1 MVSERQ
7 LIDYIKGAAGKVPE
21 RVEGIGDDCAVFGCR
36 EGCKQLVSVDTLVE
50 GVHFDL
56 TWHGPRELGH
66 KAAAVNIS
74 DIAAMG
80 GKPCFALLSMALPAR
95 LDFAWLTA
103 FTEGFTA
110 ELKEYGVVLVGGDT
124 VASPAGLLLSVT
136 IIGEAEEGRILYRSG
151 AGVDDV
157 IMVSGSLGD
166 AALGLKLCREGRQAS
181 WPQLT
186 AAHLTPRPEVALG
199 RHLAAAGS
207 GVTAMLDMSDGLAT
221 DLAHMCAASGLGAR
235 INADWLPISVS
246 ARQAAL
252 DLEID
257 VLDSA
262 LGGGEDY
269 RLLFTCPA
277 AAEEDLRREVKAVLK
292 RQIFRIGKMIPGCG
306 VLLCGRDGE
315 RDVSFQ
321 GYEHLTR

>member
-1 MVSERQ
+1 MVSERR
-7 LIDYIKGAAGKVPE
+7 LIDYIKQAAGKTPALVQ
-21 RVEGIGDDCAVFGCR
+21 GIGDDCAVFDVR

-80 GKPCFALLSMALPAR
+80 GKPCFALLSMALPAC
-95 LDFAWLTA
+95 LDFTWLTA

-110 ELKEYGVVLVGGDT
+110 ELREYEIVLIGGDT
-124 VASPAGLLLSVT
+124 VSSPAGLSLSIT

-151 AGVDDV
+151 AGIDDV
-157 IMVSGSLGD
+157 IMVSGPLGD
-166 AALGLKLCREGRQAS
+166 AALGLNLCRQGRSAS

-199 RHLAAAGS
+199 RYLAAG
-207 GVTAMLDMSDGLAT
+207 GKITAMLDMSDGLAT
-221 DLAHMCAASGLGAR
+221 DLAHMCEASGLGAR
-235 INADWLPISVS
+235 LDVDLIPVS
-246 ARQAAL
+246 IAAGQAAL
-252 DLEID
+252 ALEID
-257 VLDSA
+257 VLDLA
-262 LGGGEDY
+262 LSGGEDY
-269 RLLFTCPA
+269 KLLFTCPA
-277 AAEEDLRREVKAVLK
+277 AAAEDLRREVRAGLK
-292 RQIFRIGKMIPGCG
+292 RQIFRIGKMVAGRG
-306 VLLCGRDGE
+306 VLLCGGDGE

-321 GYEHLTR
+321 GYEHLTA